1 MPVLLTTQNA
11 VKFGQSV
18 SSIKSRL
25 PEGTPEFDKVRSAL
39 LIPEILEYLE
49 QENIQ
54 DVALVDIE
62 THVCVAQTALE
73 ILEHGY
79 KVAILADAVSSSSA
93 QERMLALQR
102 MLSAGTIINS
112 VEAWAYEALRSAQH
126 PSFVS
131 ASTLLEEIR
140 LENGDFEANL

>member
-1 MPVLLTTQNA
+1 MASIKRDRRSILI
-11 VKFGQSV
+11 
-18 SSIKSRL
+18 IKSRL

-39 LIPEILEYLE
+39 LIPEVLEYLE

-93 QERMLALQR
+93 QERMLTLQR
-102 MLSAGTIINS
+102 MLSARIIINS

-126 PSFVS
+126 PS
-131 ASTLLEEIR
+131 
-140 LENGDFEANL
+140 